1 MKKGTKSSPLWQI
14 MGTKQSNRAPRSAVF
29 REIQNGGRSFT
40 LDWLNCLGWRRTF
53 NNCVGFSFN
62 WGQSYVATMVTPQK
76 FTKMIRNIL
85 YNFQILASD
94 PKKFFGLMLITG
106 NVLENLEQLV
116 ESPSP
121 RGPTLERLRIRLLLF
136 PKGIFTLSP
145 RETIRSVLYKRHYLY
160 WVSALVE

>member
-1 MKKGTKSSPLWQI
+1 
-14 MGTKQSNRAPRSAVF
+14 
-29 REIQNGGRSFT
+29 
-40 LDWLNCLGWRRTF
+40 
-53 NNCVGFSFN
+53 
-62 WGQSYVATMVTPQK
+62 MVTPQK

-121 RGPTLERLRIRLLLF
+121 RGPTWNVWESGYYFAQQEFLPYLQERQFVAFYISATICIECLHLLNNISSVWPQTHRPISQAWRVLYLQCTRTG
-136 PKGIFTLSP
+136 GIFTLPYLIVFS
-145 RETIRSVLYKRHYLY
+145 RVL
-160 WVSALVE
+160 